1 VRALLIVA
9 ALAAAASPLS
19 AQERLTGTHVSALP
33 AVNYNS
39 DEGFGYGIVAGIYGH
54 GDGTR
59 DPYRW
64 AVEPLLF
71 FTTGGHTTLRAF
83 VDVPY
88 LLRTLRL
95 SALASLDHDCCSPYF
110 GFGNDAPYDPSLV
123 ATTQGPNPYT
133 YRRNRV
139 TGSVTTQWRPG
150 GSLRLLAGVT
160 AHRNV
165 ADSRGPG
172 TVFARDSAAAVFP
185 ASDAAT
191 TAVGVTVGVVYDS
204 RDQERDPS
212 RGIWADA
219 LVWQG
224 LTALGSATSF
234 TRVTGTARGYV
245 PLTSWLRVAARVLGE
260 SVYGTM
266 PVTMLG
272 DIGTAFG
279 DLQGFGGA
287 GTIRGV
293 LRNRLLDYH
302 RALANVELRLRGSVF
317 HFLHQQ
323 FRPGGVVFYDTGRVW
338 SRGEAFSLRDLV
350 WGVGGGGRLTWGE
363 AFIIAGDV
371 GYGRE
376 AGMQIYLDLGQM
388 F

>member
-1 VRALLIVA
+1 MRAVLIVA
-9 ALAAAASPLS
+9 ALATATSPLR
-19 AQERLTGTHVSALP
+19 AQERLSGIRVSGLP

-39 DEGFGYGIVAGIYGH
+39 DEGFGYGIVAGIYDH

-83 VDVPY
+83 VDIPY
-88 LLRTLRL
+88 LLPTLRL
-95 SALASLDHDCCSPYF
+95 SVLAALDRDCCSPYF
-110 GFGNDAPYDPSLV
+110 GFGNASPYDPTLASPDS
-123 ATTQGPNPYT
+123 GPNPYT

-139 TGSVTTQWRPG
+139 TGSVDVQWRPG
-150 GSLRLLAGVT
+150 GPVRLLGGV
-160 AHRNV
+160 AAYRNI
-165 ADSRGPG
+165 ADSRGG
-172 TVFARDSAAAVFP
+172 NTQFALDSVAGVFP
-185 ASDAAT
+185 AADAAT
-191 TAVGVTVGVVYDS
+191 TTVGLKVGIVFDS

-234 TRVTGTARGYV
+234 TRVTGTVRGYA

-279 DLQGFGGA
+279 DLQGFGGE

-293 LRNRLLDYH
+293 LRNRLLDYR
-302 RALANVELRLRGSVF
+302 RALANVELRLRGSAF
-317 HFLHQQ
+317 QLLHQQ
-323 FRPGGVVFYDTGRVW
+323 FRPGAVLFYDVGRVW
-338 SRGEAFSLRDLV
+338 GRGEALRLTNLV

-363 AFIIAGDV
+363 AFIIAADV

-376 AGMQIYLDLGQM
+376 AGTQIYLGLGQM

>member
-1 VRALLIVA
+1 MRAVLIVA
-9 ALAAAASPLS
+9 ALAAATSPLR
-19 AQERLTGTHVSALP
+19 AQERLTGTRISGLP

-39 DEGFGYGIVAGIYGH
+39 DEGFGYGLVAGIYGH

-83 VDVPY
+83 VDIPY
-88 LLRTLRL
+88 LLPTLRL
-95 SALASLDHDCCSPYF
+95 SVLAALDRDCCSPYF
-110 GFGNDAPYDPSLV
+110 GFGNTSPYDPALASPDS
-123 ATTQGPNPYT
+123 GPNPYT
-133 YRRNRV
+133 YRRNRA
-139 TGSVTTQWRPG
+139 TGSVDVQWRPG
-150 GSLRLLAGVT
+150 GPLRVLAGI
-160 AHRNV
+160 AADRNV
-165 ADSRGPG
+165 ANSRGAS
-172 TVFARDSAAAVFP
+172 TRFALDSAASVFP
-185 ASDAAT
+185 ATDAAT
-191 TAVGVTVGVVYDS
+191 TTVGLKVGIVFDS

-234 TRVTGTARGYV
+234 TRVTGTVRGYA
-245 PLTSWLRVAARVLGE
+245 PLTGWLRVAARALGE
-260 SVYGTM
+260 SVYGTL

-279 DLQGFGGA
+279 DLQGFGGE
-287 GTIRGV
+287 GTVRGV
-293 LRNRLLDYH
+293 LRNRRLDYR
-302 RALANVELRLRGSVF
+302 RALANVELRLRGSTF
-317 HFLHQQ
+317 QFLGQQ
-323 FRPGGVVFYDTGRVW
+323 FRPGAVLFCDTGRVW
-338 SRGEAFSLRDLV
+338 ARDEPIRLTDLA

-363 AFIIAGDV
+363 AFIIAGDI
-371 GYGRE
+371 GYGQE
-376 AGMQIYLDLGQM
+376 AGMQIYLGLGQM